1 MADDESVE
9 VPMEEG
15 GEEEHEKTAGE
26 KFMDK
31 VDEDNKKA
39 LQNAVASAT
48 TDNSLITQWLAQTV
62 FSAINLGSHLGA
74 STGQKCIPTDQG
86 VECFDYSMTK
96 ADKWTTSVE
105 SISLALAL
113 IVTLGHYCCMKYT
126 TKYIMGK

>member
-15 GEEEHEKTAGE
+15 GEEEEHEKTAAD

-48 TDNSLITQWLAQTV
+48 TDNSLITQWLGCTD
-62 FSAINLGSHLGA
+62 
-74 STGQKCIPTDQG
+74 CI
-86 VECFDYSMTK
+86 F
-96 ADKWTTSVE
+96 
-105 SISLALAL
+105 
-113 IVTLGHYCCMKYT
+113 GH
-126 TKYIMGK
+126 